1 MINVNQLRDVL
12 IELQKAEKIAI
23 FTHTNPDGDALGS
36 SFAMKAALES
46 LGKMATVFLEK
57 EIPEKYAFLNQGYA
71 LCGNVEDFD
80 AGLALDCGSISRLGG
95 LEPLYSAMPLRLV
108 VDHHLGSEPYGDVYY
123 TDPDSAACAELIYS
137 LCLDLCGVLP
147 ENCLVP
153 LYTGISTDT
162 GHFKYSNVTPKTM
175 EIGADLIRAGLDHR
189 AVTRILYDTV
199 KLDKLKFTGI
209 LAEKIQLYHHGS
221 IAVLYC
227 PDSFLSKYGLAHED
241 VEELPNTVLSV
252 EGTKASIIIK
262 EKDEN
267 SLKVSLRGKEN
278 IDMAAL
284 AGKFGGG
291 GHRNAAGLVT
301 KLSPED
307 ITKAL
312 VEEIAKGLE
321 EANG

>member
-46 LGKMATVFLEK
+46 LGKTAVIFLEK
-57 EIPEKYAFLNQGYA
+57 EIPEKYVFLNQGYA
-71 LCGNVEDFD
+71 LSGDAKDFD
-80 AGLALDCGSISRLGG
+80 AGLALDCGSISRLGN
-95 LEPLYSAMPLRLV
+95 LEPLYLAMPLRLV

-123 TDPDSAACAELIYS
+123 TDPDSAACAELVYS
-137 LCLDLCGVLP
+137 LCLDLCGALP
-147 ENCLVP
+147 EKALVP

-175 EIGADLIRAGLDHR
+175 EIGAALIRAGLDHR

-199 KLDKLKFTGI
+199 KLDKLKFTGH
-209 LAEKIQLYHHGS
+209 LADRIKLYDQGR

-227 PDSFLSKYGLAHED
+227 PDSFLKEYSLAHED

-252 EGTKASIIIK
+252 AGVKASIIIK
-262 EKDEN
+262 DKDEK

-278 IDMAAL
+278 IDMAEL
-284 AGKFGGG
+284 AGAFGGV

-301 KLSPED
+301 QLSPED
-307 ITKAL
+307 ITTAL
-312 VEEIAKGLE
+312 VDEITRRLE